1 MFEGVSVNIID
12 IMSFKDT
19 ISNTHKLWLDGNA
32 ELLISFTINMMG
44 PVKVNQA
51 THRIFQQGVTA
62 IEQFYTD
69 TSFIVLHAERF
80 ESAAGLHYL
89 VAVSGI
95 SPLGLKKKLIELELS
110 LPYGRMMDIDVID
123 KSYRPVSRR
132 CLGYAPRQ
140 CLICHQQAKDC
151 ARNQTH
157 SLVDLH
163 LAISEILSS

>member
-1 MFEGVSVNIID
+1 MFEGVSVNLMD
-12 IMSFKDT
+12 IMAFRDA

-32 ELLISFTINMMG
+32 ELLISFTVNMMG

-51 THRIFQQGVTA
+51 TRRIFQQGIAA
-62 IEQFYTD
+62 IEQFYMD
-69 TSFIVLHAERF
+69 TSLIVLHAQRF
-80 ESAAGLHYL
+80 ESAAGFHYV
-89 VAVSGI
+89 VAVSGR
-95 SPLGLKKKLIELELS
+95 SSLLLKKQLIELELS

-157 SLVDLH
+157 SLADLH
-163 LAISEILSS
+163 LAISEILAS